1 MYSAE
6 TTQLTIDLAANYL
19 LANIQSNG
27 QFVYRRNTNPKI
39 KIKPKYNILRH
50 AGTIYALCSYQQ
62 LFPHRDTPAAIQ
74 RAGEF
79 LVENAI
85 APLPEAPDILAV
97 WSDPDIN
104 GSDRPPQAKLGG
116 TGLGL
121 VALAQIQRMQPEWI
135 SIAKLQQL
143 GQFLTYMQKEDGGFA
158 AKYVPSQGGIRDD
171 WQSLYYLGEAALGLL
186 ELYQQDPQEVWLQ
199 AALDSLTYL
208 ARSRQGKKQ
217 VPADHWALLA
227 TEKLFSL
234 TTEEQRSGS
243 SNLLTNHA
251 RQICQQIL
259 RHLPEQQVIE
269 DWGLMR
275 DVSTSLNASG
285 RTTPTATR
293 LEGLLAAWS
302 FLPESAMGELM
313 EAAIRAGMVFLQ
325 RSQIREGPFAGGIP
339 RAIAP
344 LSSTHH
350 SDDARKSIQKFNRRA
365 TEVRIDYV
373 QHTLS
378 ATIQYFRLFCR
389 PGSHSLERRD
399 NRQLW

>member
-1 MYSAE
+1 MHSAE
-6 TTQLTIDLAANYL
+6 TTKCTIDLAAQYL
-19 LANIQSNG
+19 LASIQSNG
-27 QFVYRRNTNPKI
+27 QFVYRLNTNPKI

-62 LFPHRDTPAAIQ
+62 LFPHCDTPAATQ

-79 LVENAI
+79 LVEKAI
-85 APLPEAPDILAV
+85 APLPEEPDILAV
-97 WSDPDIN
+97 WSDPEIN
-104 GSDRPPQAKLGG
+104 GSDKPKQAKLGG

-121 VALAQIQRMQPEWI
+121 VALSQIQRMQPDWI
-135 SIAKLQQL
+135 SVTKLRQL
-143 GQFLTYMQKEDGGFA
+143 GKFITYMQKEDGSFA

-171 WQSLYYLGEAALGLL
+171 WQSLYYPGEAALGLL
-186 ELYQQDPQEVWLQ
+186 ELYQQDPQEIWLQ

-234 TTEEQRSGS
+234 TTEDRRSGS

-259 RHLPEQQVIE
+259 RNLPEQQVIE
-269 DWGLMR
+269 GWGLVPG
-275 DVSTSLNASG
+275 VSASLNAGVSASLNPSG

-313 EAAIRAGMVFLQ
+313 EEAIRAGMVFLQ
-325 RSQIREGPFAGGIP
+325 RSQIREGKFAGGIP

-344 LSSTHH
+344 ISSTRN
-350 SDDARKSIQKFNRRA
+350 SEDTRQSIQKFNRRA
-365 TEVRIDYV
+365 TEIRIDYV
-373 QHTLS
+373 QHALS
-378 ATIQYFRLFCR
+378 ATIQYFRIFI
-389 PGSHSLERRD
+389 
-399 NRQLW
+399 